1 MTITTSKKINIIPA
15 CVFMLI
21 VLLNGCASVDLRV
34 PENKK
39 ASSSNTAA
47 STSTSTSSTT
57 ATTAS
62 TSPPPATKGR
72 GAYYQD
78 DGPGDQVP
86 EGLLNVPDAIPKIE
100 PFAKG
105 PSKPYTVFDK
115 TYTPITDYRPFIQR
129 GVGSWYGK
137 KFHGQRTASGEIYDM
152 YKMTAA
158 HPILPIPSYVRV
170 TNIKNNKQV
179 IVRINDR
186 GPFLASRIIDLSYTA
201 AYKLG
206 YINDGSA
213 ELQVERLLPEEIA
226 RMTAESGTQ
235 QATNATEDDAISR
248 LSANANATKVGQ
260 EGTGFYLQLGAYA
273 QAQNAQLALEGIKST
288 WPADLPL
295 PSVIQNQGLYRLHS
309 GPFTSREEASKAARQ
324 LQNSAQINTSI
335 VQK

>member
-1 MTITTSKKINIIPA
+1 MTITTSRKIIPA
-15 CVFMLI
+15 SVVMLM
-21 VLLNGCASVDLRV
+21 LLLTACTTVDLNVR
-34 PENKK
+34 ENKK
-39 ASSSNTAA
+39 TPSEVTTVSKP
-47 STSTSTSSTT
+47 T

-62 TSPPPATKGR
+62 TQQAPTTKGR
-72 GAYYQD
+72 SAYYQD
-78 DGPGDQVP
+78 DGPGDQTP
-86 EGLLNVPDAIPKIE
+86 EGLMSVPDAIPKIE

-158 HPILPIPSYVRV
+158 HPILPIPSYARV
-170 TNIKNNKQV
+170 TNIRNGKQV

-206 YINDGSA
+206 YANDGSA
-213 ELQVERLLPEEIA
+213 ELQVERLLPDEIA
-226 RMTAESGTQ
+226 RMTAQDGAQ
-235 QATNATEDDAISR
+235 QAVNSLTEDDAISR
-248 LSANANATKVGQ
+248 LSANANTNTTKVGQ
-260 EGTGFYLQLGAYA
+260 EGSGFYMQLGAYA
-273 QAQNAQLALEGIKST
+273 QAQNAQAALEGLKSS
-288 WPADLPL
+288 WPPELPL
-295 PSVIQNQGLYRLHS
+295 PSVIQNQGIYRLHS
-309 GPFTSREEASKAARQ
+309 GPFISREEASKAARQ
-324 LQNSAQINTSI
+324 LQNSMQINASI

>member
-1 MTITTSKKINIIPA
+1 MITNTTSRKIIPA
-15 CVFMLI
+15 SVVMLM
-21 VLLNGCASVDLRV
+21 LFLTACTTVDLSVR
-34 PENKK
+34 ENKK
-39 ASSSNTAA
+39 
-47 STSTSTSSTT
+47 TSPEV
-57 ATTAS
+57 TTAS
-62 TSPPPATKGR
+62 KPTAATASTQQAPTNKGR

-78 DGPGDQVP
+78 DGPGDQTP
-86 EGLLNVPDAIPKIE
+86 EGLMNVPDAIPKIE

-158 HPILPIPSYVRV
+158 HPTLPLPSYARV
-170 TNIKNNKQV
+170 TNLKNGKQV
-179 IVRINDR
+179 IVRVNDR

-206 YINDGSA
+206 YVNDGSA
-213 ELQVERLLPEEIA
+213 ELQVERLLPDEIT
-226 RMTAESGTQ
+226 RMTAQDGAQ
-235 QATNATEDDAISR
+235 QTANSLTEDDAISR
-248 LSANANATKVGQ
+248 LSANANTTKVGQ
-260 EGTGFYLQLGAYA
+260 EGSGFYLQLGAYA
-273 QAQNAQLALEGIKST
+273 QAQNAQAALEALKTT
-288 WPADLPL
+288 WPAELPL
-295 PSVIQNQGLYRLHS
+295 PSVIQNQGIYRLHS
-309 GPFTSREEASKAARQ
+309 GPFVSREEATKAARQ

>member
-1 MTITTSKKINIIPA
+1 MTITTSRKIIPA
-15 CVFMLI
+15 SVVMLM
-21 VLLNGCASVDLRV
+21 LLLTACTTVDLNVR
-34 PENKK
+34 ENKK
-39 ASSSNTAA
+39 TPSEVTTVSKP
-47 STSTSTSSTT
+47 T

-62 TSPPPATKGR
+62 TQQAPTTKGR

-78 DGPGDQVP
+78 DGPGDQTP
-86 EGLLNVPDAIPKIE
+86 EGLMSVPDAIPKIE

-158 HPILPIPSYVRV
+158 HPILPIPSYARV
-170 TNIKNNKQV
+170 TNIRNGKQV

-206 YINDGSA
+206 YANDGSA
-213 ELQVERLLPEEIA
+213 ELQVERLLPDEIA
-226 RMTAESGTQ
+226 RMTAQDGAQ
-235 QATNATEDDAISR
+235 QAVNSLTEDDAISR
-248 LSANANATKVGQ
+248 LSANANTNTTKVGQ
-260 EGTGFYLQLGAYA
+260 EGSGFYMQLGAYA
-273 QAQNAQLALEGIKST
+273 QAQNAQAALEGLKSS
-288 WPADLPL
+288 WPPELPL
-295 PSVIQNQGLYRLHS
+295 PSVIQNQGIYRLHS
-309 GPFTSREEASKAARQ
+309 GPFISREEASKAARQ
-324 LQNSAQINTSI
+324 LQNSMQINASI

>member
-1 MTITTSKKINIIPA
+1 MTITTSRKIIPA
-15 CVFMLI
+15 SVVMLM
-21 VLLNGCASVDLRV
+21 LLLTACTTVDLNVR
-34 PENKK
+34 ENKK
-39 ASSSNTAA
+39 TPSEVTTVSKP
-47 STSTSTSSTT
+47 T

-62 TSPPPATKGR
+62 TQQAPTTKGR

-78 DGPGDQVP
+78 DGPGDQTP
-86 EGLLNVPDAIPKIE
+86 EGLMSVPDAIPKIE

-158 HPILPIPSYVRV
+158 HLILPIPSYARV
-170 TNIKNNKQV
+170 TNIRNGKQV

-206 YINDGSA
+206 YANDGSA
-213 ELQVERLLPEEIA
+213 ELQVERLLPDEIA
-226 RMTAESGTQ
+226 RMTAQDGAQ
-235 QATNATEDDAISR
+235 QAVNSLTEDDAISR
-248 LSANANATKVGQ
+248 LSANANTNTTKVGQ
-260 EGTGFYLQLGAYA
+260 EGSGFYMQLGAYA
-273 QAQNAQLALEGIKST
+273 QAQNAQAALEGLKSS
-288 WPADLPL
+288 WPPELPL
-295 PSVIQNQGLYRLHS
+295 PSVIQNQGIYRLHS
-309 GPFTSREEASKAARQ
+309 GPFISREEASKAARQ
-324 LQNSAQINTSI
+324 LQNSMQINASI

>member
-1 MTITTSKKINIIPA
+1 MTITTSRKIIPA
-15 CVFMLI
+15 SVVMLM
-21 VLLNGCASVDLRV
+21 LLLTACTTVDLNVR
-34 PENKK
+34 ENKK
-39 ASSSNTAA
+39 TPSEVTTVSKP
-47 STSTSTSSTT
+47 T

-62 TSPPPATKGR
+62 TQQAPTTKGR

-78 DGPGDQVP
+78 DGPGDQAP
-86 EGLLNVPDAIPKIE
+86 EGLMSVPDAIPKIE

-158 HPILPIPSYVRV
+158 HPILPIPSYARV
-170 TNIKNNKQV
+170 TNIRNGKQV

-206 YINDGSA
+206 YANDGSA
-213 ELQVERLLPEEIA
+213 ELQVERLLPDEIA
-226 RMTAESGTQ
+226 RMTAQDGAQ
-235 QATNATEDDAISR
+235 QAVNSLTEDDAISR
-248 LSANANATKVGQ
+248 LSANANTNTTKVGQ
-260 EGTGFYLQLGAYA
+260 EGSGFYMQLGAYA
-273 QAQNAQLALEGIKST
+273 QAQNAQAALEGLKSS
-288 WPADLPL
+288 WPPELPL
-295 PSVIQNQGLYRLHS
+295 PSVIQNQGIYRLHS
-309 GPFTSREEASKAARQ
+309 GPFISREEASKAARQ
-324 LQNSAQINTSI
+324 LQNSMQINASI

>member
-1 MTITTSKKINIIPA
+1 MTITTSRKIIPA
-15 CVFMLI
+15 SVVMLM
-21 VLLNGCASVDLRV
+21 LLLTACTTVDLNVR
-34 PENKK
+34 ENKK
-39 ASSSNTAA
+39 TPSEVTTVSKP
-47 STSTSTSSTT
+47 T

-62 TSPPPATKGR
+62 TQQAPTTKGR

-78 DGPGDQVP
+78 DGPGDQTP
-86 EGLLNVPDAIPKIE
+86 EGLMSVPDAIPKIE

-158 HPILPIPSYVRV
+158 HPILPIPSYARV
-170 TNIKNNKQV
+170 TNIRNGKQV
-179 IVRINDR
+179 IVRVNDR

-206 YINDGSA
+206 YANDGSA
-213 ELQVERLLPEEIA
+213 ELQVERLLPDEIA
-226 RMTAESGTQ
+226 RMTAQDGAQ
-235 QATNATEDDAISR
+235 QAVNSLTEDDAISR
-248 LSANANATKVGQ
+248 LSANANTNTTKVGQ
-260 EGTGFYLQLGAYA
+260 EGSGFYMQLGAYA
-273 QAQNAQLALEGIKST
+273 QAQNAQAALEGLKSS
-288 WPADLPL
+288 WPPELPL
-295 PSVIQNQGLYRLHS
+295 PSVIQNQGIYRLHS
-309 GPFTSREEASKAARQ
+309 GPFISREEASKAARQ
-324 LQNSAQINTSI
+324 LQNSMQINASI